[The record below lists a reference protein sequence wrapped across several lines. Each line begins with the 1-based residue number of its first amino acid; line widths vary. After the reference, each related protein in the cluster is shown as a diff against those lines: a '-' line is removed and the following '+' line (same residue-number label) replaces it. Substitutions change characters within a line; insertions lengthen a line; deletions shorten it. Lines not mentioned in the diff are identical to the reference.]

1 MEYIFIIFVL
11 SIIPAMIASSKGRSF
26 FLWFLYSI
34 LILPIAFVH
43 SILIKNNEV
52 KLIENGVNK
61 KCPFCAE
68 LIKKE
73 AVLCRFCSKD
83 LPIDKE
89 NAKEDKV
96 LSNKKLVNL
105 NHKNKNFLEPVYHQS
120 TPETVW
126 DYFGLSEEKTDS
138 VKSILIVLTVI
149 ILAGLSIYYSED
161 IRIIFINL

>member
-1 MEYIFIIFVL
+1 MEIFLILIVL

-34 LILPIAFVH
+34 LIFPIAFVH

-52 KLIENGVNK
+52 KLVENGTVK

-73 AVLCRFCSKD
+73 AVLCRFCSKE

-89 NAKEDKV
+89 NAQEDKV
-96 LSNKKLVNL
+96 LNNEKLVNS
-105 NHKNKNFLEPVYHQS
+105 NHQNKNFLE
-120 TPETVW
+120 
-126 DYFGLSEEKTDS
+126 EEKTS
-138 VKSILIVLTVI
+138 PVKAILMVLTVI
-149 ILAGLSIYYSED
+149 ILAGLSIYFSED